1 MYGCLLS
8 PNDQIIME
16 IVNNIVKNS
25 YSLFIK
31 DYNII
36 KTFFILIASYF
47 IFEQVYMCFVLK
59 PTLTY
64 STSRNMKFVD
74 LPEIILC
81 PEPSYDIEAAKLRG
95 YNGIEFY
102 YYGVKSFDIGGKYE
116 PIGWAGSI
124 KSESVRRVAEELSV
138 LKSADD
144 CPKRYHSYLWFEDGS
159 DTFGNFKLTK
169 ALYPY
174 HICCKLIPP
183 IKTKPIR
190 VQGINIQFHTSF
202 KVFLAD
208 QLTASMFDQNKVK
221 MIGDDIKA
229 NYKGVNNYRVKIL
242 EEEKLENDPSSLCID
257 YKVEQEYAKCLEDEI
272 MRQNSKFM
280 NCTPPWMTEIEDLWC
295 INRNPSFSR
304 DYMTIFLTNILFSAA
319 DPGKCLVP
327 CKRKVFEVKRVGLN
341 ENSEG
346 NRSGIIVYFDKVVE
360 VTKSE
365 FQIGIKSLVS
375 SIGGFIG
382 ISKNFLWLV
391 LLIISSIGLFL
402 AKAK

>member
-1 MYGCLLS
+1 M
-8 PNDQIIME
+8 
-16 IVNNIVKNS
+16 
-25 YSLFIK
+25 
-31 DYNII
+31 
-36 KTFFILIASYF
+36 
-47 IFEQVYMCFVLK
+47 
-59 PTLTY
+59 
-64 STSRNMKFVD
+64 
-74 LPEIILC
+74 
-81 PEPSYDIEAAKLRG
+81 
-95 YNGIEFY
+95 
-102 YYGVKSFDIGGKYE
+102 
-116 PIGWAGSI
+116 
-124 KSESVRRVAEELSV
+124 
-138 LKSADD
+138 
-144 CPKRYHSYLWFEDGS
+144 
-159 DTFGNFKLTK
+159 
-169 ALYPY
+169 
-174 HICCKLIPP
+174 
-183 IKTKPIR
+183 
-190 VQGINIQFHTSF
+190 
-202 KVFLAD
+202 FLAD

-402 AKAK
+402 TKAK